1 MTARII
7 YLGLGSN
14 LGDRLR
20 NLQKA
25 VQLIG
30 DRIKI
35 NAVSGIYES
44 KAEGCKDAPDFL
56 NMVLAAETVLPLE
69 NLLVLAKVTEAVM
82 GRKISERNAPRVI
95 DVDILCAEGEAPLD
109 TPTLSVP
116 HKDMHRRAFVLA
128 PLNELC
134 PQYIHQLTNK
144 SVEEMLGELQG
155 EDAEYWGELNM
166 VF

>member
-1 MTARII
+1 MSARIV

-25 VQLIG
+25 VQILG

-44 KAEGCKDAPDFL
+44 KAVDYDNAPDFL
-56 NMVLAAETVLPLE
+56 NMVVAAETTLPLE
-69 NLLVLAKVTEAVM
+69 NLLVLAKVAEASM
-82 GRKISERNAPRVI
+82 GRKTGERNAPRVI
-95 DVDILCAEGEAPLD
+95 DVDILCAENEAPLD
-109 TPTLSVP
+109 TPVLSVP
-116 HKDMHRRAFVLA
+116 HKAMHRRAFVLA

-134 PQYIHQLTNK
+134 PQYINQQTNK

-166 VF
+166 AF

>member
-1 MTARII
+1 MPARIV

-14 LGDRLR
+14 LSDRLR
-20 NLQKA
+20 NLQTA
-25 VQLIG
+25 VQLIA
-30 DRIKI
+30 DRIKV

-44 KAEGCKDAPDFL
+44 KAEGYNNAPDFL
-56 NMVLAAETVLPLE
+56 NMVLAAETALPLE
-69 NLLVLAKVTEAVM
+69 NLLVLAKVTEAAM
-82 GRKISERNAPRVI
+82 GRKISERNAPRII
-95 DVDILCAEGEAPLD
+95 DVDILCAEDEVPLD

-116 HKDMHRRAFVLA
+116 HKAMHQRAFVLA

-134 PQYIHQLTNK
+134 PQYIHQLTKK

-166 VF
+166 AF